1 MNQQIQTLYPFHP
14 VTGYRLCA
22 TVDYLMGT
30 VLREILK
37 DDGEILY
44 EDGTHTDVDWNAA
57 EEQVKQGTIYL
68 QTEHGAICLESE
80 AIWREDDVDVIEIVE
95 VVVTT
100 DLVGPN
106 KLRADQLELASAAR
120 EVVLDIENGAC
131 PKAAAEQLKALMV
144 GLGLWEEYAPE
155 AQ

>member
-1 MNQQIQTLYPFHP
+1 MNQQIQTLFPFHP

-30 VLREILK
+30 VLREIQK
-37 DDGEILY
+37 VDGEIIC
-44 EDGTHTDVDWNAA
+44 EEGTETVIDWNAA
-57 EEQVKQGTIYL
+57 EEQVKQGSVYL
-68 QTEHGAICLESE
+68 LTEDGAICLENE
-80 AIWREDDVDVIEIVE
+80 AIWREDDVDVIEIDE

-100 DLVGPN
+100 EMVGPN

-120 EVVLDIENGAC
+120 EVVLDIESGAC
-131 PKAAAEQLKALMV
+131 PKAAADQLKALLV
-144 GLGLWEEYAPE
+144 GLGIWEEYAPE